1 MAAANQLSQSHHQN
15 ATTTT
20 TTTTTATATKEEY
33 HHHHHHHNNYYL
45 FIDIAKFNSS
55 FSKAKVPDNNLNL
68 QFIED

>member
-20 TTTTTATATKEEY
+20 ITTTTTTATKEEY
-33 HHHHHHHNNYYL
+33 HHHHRNNYYL